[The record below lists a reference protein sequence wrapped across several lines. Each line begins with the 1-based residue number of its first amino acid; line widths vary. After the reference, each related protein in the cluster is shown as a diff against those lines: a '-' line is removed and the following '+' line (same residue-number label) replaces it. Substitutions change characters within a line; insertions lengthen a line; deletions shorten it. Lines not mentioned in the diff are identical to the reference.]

1 MEINYA
7 KLSEQELIEY
17 ANAVLV
23 SDEVI
28 GGSLLPRCAVT
39 NACSI
44 EKGKLNPNENW
55 NCSSC

>member
-39 NACSI
+39 VFSQFQFYLTLI
-44 EKGKLNPNENW
+44 
-55 NCSSC
+55 